1 MNQIILADE
10 QAIFRA
16 GAARVLAMEDDMRI
30 VAQCE
35 DVTKLLTAIETY
47 RFAIVIFSTHLGDA
61 GQILAQCRESR
72 SLGIAITEK
81 RETLSETIALNL
93 GGVITRATT
102 GPELVDTVRR
112 VARGQRG
119 VQLAPVRM
127 MQAQDTVGG
136 RVLARL
142 TPKELQIVALIVQ
155 GCKNKEIA
163 ARLTTKEQVVKNYLR
178 SIYDK
183 SGVGDR
189 LELALFVLHH
199 KTLADAAEKCGNL
212 LQRKIA

>member
-1 MNQIILADE
+1 M
-10 QAIFRA
+10 
-16 GAARVLAMEDDMRI
+16 AA
-30 VAQCE
+30 Q
-35 DVTKLLTAIETY
+35 
-47 RFAIVIFSTHLGDA
+47 
-61 GQILAQCRESR
+61 
-72 SLGIAITEK
+72 
-81 RETLSETIALNL
+81 L
-93 GGVITRATT
+93 GGVITRSTT

-127 MQAQDTVGG
+127 MPPQDTVGA

-163 ARLTTKEQVVKNYLR
+163 ERLGTKEQVVKNYLR

-199 KTLADAAEKCGNL
+199 KSLADAAEKTGSL